1 MKTPLILIAIFTSS
15 LNLGAQ
21 TLQNGDFDASSEGSQ
36 NTHFGGWDY
45 SPSENFGGWTVD
57 PTSSGANISQIGMLG
72 SNALAF
78 ENYYDPPIPSR
89 TSGVFQIVSNL
100 TPGNQY
106 QLRFYTS
113 GTTGFLEFPVE
124 VNVFASVDTTEM
136 NYLFDVSGVSLNP
149 WVFRTMD
156 FIATAPSAIITFK
169 GTNGPFGA
177 SLVDSVSVV
186 AIPEP
191 SSFATICSSSLL
203 MFSIFRRKQSRTPQ
217 A

>member
-1 MKTPLILIAIFTSS
+1 MKTPLILIAILTSS

-21 TLQNGDFDASSEGSQ
+21 TLQNGDFDASTEGSQ
-36 NTHFGGWDY
+36 NPHFGGWDY
-45 SPSENFGGWTVD
+45 LPSENFGGWTVD
-57 PTSSGANISQIGMLG
+57 PAYSGANISPIGILG
-72 SNALAF
+72 SNVLAF

-89 TSGVFQIVSNL
+89 TSGVFQIVSDL
-100 TPGNQY
+100 TPGNEY

-113 GTTGFLEFPVE
+113 GTTAFLDFPVE

-149 WVFRTMD
+149 WVSRTMN
-156 FIATAPSAIITFK
+156 FIASAPSAIITFR

-203 MFSIFRRKQSRTPQ
+203 IFSIFRRKQSKTSP